1 MKFGQFLKG
10 GGSILVKPMPNFQ
23 FYETETDTKIQ
34 IKNVHYYKNKNK
46 ESEGRVEAGQPWH
59 TDIRGHHRAISTSES
74 DQHDIVMILATNAT
88 RATRATKAIRPTRPT
103 RATRPCQWLVGVM
116 GFQKVCDGWKHH
128 KVGKGKMPRAM
139 DIANNWRANLKTCD
153 L

>member
-46 ESEGRVEAGQPWH
+46 ESEGRVEAGQP
-59 TDIRGHHRAISTSES
+59 
-74 DQHDIVMILATNAT
+74 
-88 RATRATKAIRPTRPT
+88 
-103 RATRPCQWLVGVM
+103 
-116 GFQKVCDGWKHH
+116 
-128 KVGKGKMPRAM
+128 
-139 DIANNWRANLKTCD
+139 
-153 L
+153 